1 MCASRE
7 DSRGQSAVPPDQQHW
22 RDRIRGLSEGEIL
35 KDFIFEEISAA
46 LLLLVIMVRTM
57 LYLFPIFQVCGAG
70 LYILVAILIFFAM

>member
-1 MCASRE
+1 MCSSRE
-7 DSRGQSAVPPDQQHW
+7 DSRQSTVPPDQQHW

-57 LYLFPIFQVCGAG
+57 LYLFPILQVCGTG

>member
-1 MCASRE
+1 MCSSRE
-7 DSRGQSAVPPDQQHW
+7 DSRQSAVPPDQQHW

-57 LYLFPIFQVCGAG
+57 LYLFPILQVCGSG

>member
-1 MCASRE
+1 MCSSRE
-7 DSRGQSAVPPDQQHW
+7 DSRQSAVPPDQQHW

-57 LYLFPIFQVCGAG
+57 LYLFPILQVCGSG
-70 LYILVAILIFFAM
+70 LYLLVAILIFFAM

>member
-1 MCASRE
+1 MCSSRE
-7 DSRGQSAVPPDQQHW
+7 DSSQSAVPPDQQHW

-57 LYLFPIFQVCGAG
+57 LYLFPILQVCGSG

>member
-1 MCASRE
+1 MCSSRE
-7 DSRGQSAVPPDQQHW
+7 DPRQSAVPPDQQHW

-57 LYLFPIFQVCGAG
+57 LYLFPILQVCGTG